1 MPRRDV
7 GDEYDIDY
15 AKLEKLEK
23 MITRVDAD
31 INRMSA
37 DKDKLAVVETLKKV
51 RIRMFCM
58 KDDDNL
64 DLIRHTTFTS

>member
-1 MPRRDV
+1 MPRRDI

-51 RIRMFCM
+51 WKRGDSQFL
-58 KDDDNL
+58 KL
-64 DLIRHTTFTS
+64 LIYQLNSL